1 MARPLNRVLSM
12 AKKAPTTAEIAEACM
27 AILDGVEFYLDPEEV
42 QSLRDTYKQ
51 EFETIE
57 KAWINEK

>member
-1 MARPLNRVLSM
+1 MSM
-12 AKKAPTTAEIAEACM
+12 GKKAPTTAQIAEACM
-27 AILDGVEFYLDPEEV
+27 AILDGVEFYLDPEEA

-57 KAWINEK
+57 KAWISEK

>member
-1 MARPLNRVLSM
+1 LSM

-57 KAWINEK
+57 KAWIKEK